1 MYAFK
6 LFLVFYISSRK
17 CYLFLLLNYKFSKNI
32 PWYLILNIIG
42 KELLELYP
50 LRTELSDLVV
60 AVVVD
65 CYKLLCGSHPRQ
77 PGVG

>member
-1 MYAFK
+1 M
-6 LFLVFYISSRK
+6 
-17 CYLFLLLNYKFSKNI
+17 
-32 PWYLILNIIG
+32 ILNIIG

>member
-1 MYAFK
+1 MYVFK

-17 CYLFLLLNYKFSKNI
+17 YYLILLLNYKFSKNI

-65 CYKLLCGSHPRQ
+65 CY
-77 PGVG
+77 

>member
-1 MYAFK
+1 M
-6 LFLVFYISSRK
+6 
-17 CYLFLLLNYKFSKNI
+17 
-32 PWYLILNIIG
+32 ILNIIG
-42 KELLELYP
+42 KELLVLYP

-77 PGVG
+77 PELDEEIKKLKQVGILLPRKHS